1 VKDEYYNFKKEAEA
15 KIKEQNERIIDL
27 MTLLR
32 EASMGDKD
40 SNDAIC
46 QTDITGKIIAYTNL
60 EGIAAAA
67 IELKIFSSA
76 LTGGSKSKEDDKKKL
91 KKQKTRKF
99 NNKQVAVSFDSAE
112 ENSLD
117 EDGNEERNKGNND
130 EVVGIDEIDE
140 EYEENEGRSRRQTQR
155 ANGVTVSDKFTG
167 DAARVV
173 DADIDNDNTPLT
185 KWNDPANKVPKS
197 RMESDDLENTVKR
210 E

>member
-1 VKDEYYNFKKEAEA
+1 
-15 KIKEQNERIIDL
+15 
-27 MTLLR
+27 
-32 EASMGDKD
+32 MGDKD

-46 QTDITGKIIAYTNL
+46 QTDITGKIIAYTNV

-76 LTGGSKSKEDDKKKL
+76 LTGSKSKEDDKKKL

-117 EDGNEERNKGNND
+117 EDATEERNKGNND

-140 EYEENEGRSRRQTQR
+140 E
-155 ANGVTVSDKFTG
+155 
-167 DAARVV
+167 
-173 DADIDNDNTPLT
+173 
-185 KWNDPANKVPKS
+185 
-197 RMESDDLENTVKR
+197 
-210 E
+210 